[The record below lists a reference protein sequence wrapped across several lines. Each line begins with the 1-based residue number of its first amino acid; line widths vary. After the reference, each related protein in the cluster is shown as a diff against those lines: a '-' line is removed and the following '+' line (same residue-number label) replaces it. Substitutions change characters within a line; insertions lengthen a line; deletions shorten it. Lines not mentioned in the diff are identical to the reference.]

1 MPPVLDSL
9 PPGSRVRILRFRS
22 LGDCVLTTPALALL
36 KAHRPDLRVEMVVE
50 PRFAAVF
57 EGNPDVD
64 EISIEGGIV
73 NQRRVNR
80 KRSDLVLNLHG
91 GTRSM
96 LMTLASGAK
105 FRAGFAHHRGAF
117 LYTHKIP
124 RAQEILHI
132 ERKVHTA
139 EHVASAMF
147 FLGVPQTEVP
157 RAKLFAPHGDML
169 LQGRIAA
176 IHPFASAPE
185 KTWPLANFV
194 ALADHLQRK
203 LGLRPVFVPGPG
215 EPVTGFGAHG
225 VMANLPITKLKLLMS
240 EAELFVGNDS
250 GPAHV
255 AAAYG
260 VPSVVLFGPT
270 DPDVW
275 RPWRTEGS
283 AIQVPG
289 GIAAISVQQ
298 VLREVEVLRPRKVG
312 V

>member
-1 MPPVLDSL
+1 LLDSL
-9 PPGSRVRILRFRS
+9 PRGSRVAILRLRS

-36 KAHRPDLRVEMVVE
+36 KAHRPDLLVEVVVE

-57 EGNPDVD
+57 EGNSDVD
-64 EISIEGGIV
+64 EISVDVGLKA
-73 NQRRVNR
+73 VNR
-80 KRSDLVLNLHG
+80 KRADLVLNLHG

-96 LMTLASGAK
+96 IMTLASGAK
-105 FRAGFAHHRGAF
+105 YRVGFAHHRGAF

-124 RAQEILHI
+124 RAQEILQV

-147 FLGVPQTEVP
+147 FLGVPQAEVP
-157 RAKLFAPHGDML
+157 RARLFAPQGDML
-169 LQGRIAA
+169 LGGRLAV

-194 ALADHLQRK
+194 AVADHLQRK
-203 LGLRPVFVPGPG
+203 LGLRPVFIPGPG
-215 EPVTGFGAHG
+215 EPVTGFGSHG
-225 VMANLPITKLKLLMS
+225 AMANLPIAKLKLLMS

-250 GPAHV
+250 GPAHF

-270 DPDVW
+270 DPEVW
-275 RPWRTEGS
+275 RPWRTEGQ

-289 GIAAISVQQ
+289 GIAAIPVQR
-298 VLREVEVLRPRKVG
+298 VLQEVDVLKPKQVG